1 MLHQRQAWN
10 HAVRERLPVSD
21 EAEAAEI
28 AGAHAFRLFCS
39 PSLSSRRAPD
49 HDTLVERA
57 RHHIRNAKS
66 LRIPTS
72 VGSIATY
79 VVEPDG
85 PAHATALL
93 VHGWTGEAAFM
104 GAFADYL
111 RRRGFRAILMDMPA
125 HGLSEGDE
133 TSLFDCARAV
143 LEVAEAFAP
152 VRFAVGHSIGAMALL
167 TAGEGRRPL
176 PRSYPFESY
185 VLVGMPDAF
194 SEVTDD
200 FAREMSLPADC
211 QRAFERRLERLA
223 ERSLSDFTGS
233 ALLAATG
240 RPALLLHCRDDV
252 EVPFAAA
259 ESISAAVPGARLQ
272 AFDGLGHRAI
282 LYAPPAV
289 RAAAAFLG
297 ERMQIK

>member
-1 MLHQRQAWN
+1 MDMMHPR
-10 HAVRERLPVSD
+10 HAVLDGARRSVSAQAD
-21 EAEAAEI
+21 AVEI
-28 AGAHAFRLFCS
+28 AGEHAFRLFCS

-49 HDTLVERA
+49 HDALVERA
-57 RHHIRNAKS
+57 RHH
-66 LRIPTS
+66 LRAARSRTIATS
-72 VGSIATY
+72 AGAIATY

-85 PAHATALL
+85 PARASALL

-125 HGLSEGDE
+125 HGRSEGHE

-143 LEVAEAFAP
+143 LEVAETFAP

-176 PRSYPFESY
+176 LRSYPFDSY

-194 SEVTDD
+194 GEVTRD
-200 FAREMSLPADC
+200 FGSEMSLTPAC
-211 QRAFERRLERLA
+211 QRAFERRLEHLA
-223 ERSLSDFTGS
+223 ERKIADFTGT
-233 ALLAATG
+233 ALLTATG
-240 RPALLLHCRDDV
+240 RPALLLHCRDDR

-259 ESISAAVPGARLQ
+259 QSICASVPRARMQ
-272 AFDGLGHRAI
+272 AFEGLGHRAI

-297 ERMQIK
+297 ERLQIR